1 MTRFETSDLL
11 HFPLA
16 HAIMPKR
23 RRERDRPKAGPEAL
37 YNPNKRVL
45 LSYESDEEVEDVD
58 LAATENHSL
67 VDRAVPDYAE
77 DLLDDKE
84 AQAEAE
90 AESIHNN
97 HEEDPVEEQG
107 DADNGY
113 EDEKEQLHANDTT
126 LWDRTVS
133 KNIHTGQWT
142 ALGSLS
148 YQYEDGEEDEEVESE
163 EEEAMAYLRA
173 VR

>member
-1 MTRFETSDLL
+1 
-11 HFPLA
+11 
-16 HAIMPKR
+16 MPKR

-45 LSYESDEEVEDVD
+45 LSYESDDDGGQDIAPSEIQ
-58 LAATENHSL
+58 SL
-67 VDRAVPDYAE
+67 LDRAVSSYA
-77 DLLDDKE
+77 DDIQDDRGFQAKE
-84 AQAEAE
+84 G
-90 AESIHNN
+90 AESTHNG

-107 DADNGY
+107 EGSNGY
-113 EDEKEQLHANDTT
+113 VDEEEEPPVNDTT
-126 LWDRTVS
+126 LWNRSVS
-133 KNIHTGQWT
+133 KNIHTGQWA

-148 YQYEDGEEDEEVESE
+148 YQFEDWEEEEEFVSE